1 MVASEPLDPDMHP
14 ESTLLP
20 WYLNGTLQQPD
31 HQQVATHLAQCSR
44 CRTELE
50 ELAGL
55 RQQVREVYVSEAS
68 VPARAFQATMAQ
80 VNQRNSSAT
89 ASTQHRASP
98 MEDSTP
104 ISWLRS
110 LDHFFRSLFQPQ
122 WVPTLAAVLI
132 VAQLGLL
139 YWILDRPAG
148 PGQITTR
155 TVAPPTAR
163 IRVLFKDAVTEQQVR
178 STVQEIR
185 GRIVDG
191 PTPDGAYVVEVPA
204 LDYTTSHTKVEALR
218 AKSDIVRIAEPM
230 TP

>member
-1 MVASEPLDPDMHP
+1 MHP
-14 ESTLLP
+14 ESMLLP
-20 WYLNGTLQQPD
+20 WYLNGTLEQPE
-31 HQQVATHLAQCSR
+31 HQQVATHLARCSR

-55 RQQVREVYVSEAS
+55 RQQVRQVYASEAS
-68 VPARAFQATMAQ
+68 VPARAFQATMAH
-80 VNQRNSSAT
+80 VNQRASSAT

-98 MEDSTP
+98 MEDAMP
-104 ISWLRS
+104 ISWLSS

-122 WVPTLAAVLI
+122 WVPTLAVALI
-132 VAQLGLL
+132 VAQFGFL
-139 YWILDRPAG
+139 YWTLARPAG
-148 PGQITTR
+148 PEQITTR

-163 IRVLFKDAVTEQQVR
+163 IRVLFKDTVTEQQVR
-178 STVQEIR
+178 SAIQEIR

-204 LDYTTSHTKVEALR
+204 LDHSTSHTKVEALR

>member
-1 MVASEPLDPDMHP
+1 MVAPEPLDPDMHP

-20 WYLNGTLQQPD
+20 WYLNGTLQQPE

-55 RQQVREVYVSEAS
+55 RQQVREVCVSEAS
-68 VPARAFQATMAQ
+68 VPARAFQATMAH
-80 VNQRNSSAT
+80 VNQRTSSAT
-89 ASTQHRASP
+89 ASTPHRASP

-104 ISWLRS
+104 ISWLSS
-110 LDHFFRSLFQPQ
+110 LDDFFRSLFQPQ
-122 WVPTLAAVLI
+122 WVPTLAAALI

-139 YWILDRPAG
+139 YWNLGRPAG
-148 PGQITTR
+148 PEQITTR
-155 TVAPPTAR
+155 TVAPATAR
-163 IRVLFKDAVTEQQVR
+163 IRVLFKDGVTEQQVR

-191 PTPDGAYVVEVPA
+191 PAPDGAYVVEVPA
-204 LDYTTSHTKVEALR
+204 LDQTTSHTKVEALR